1 MYKLFSLR
9 KSIPSSLQ
17 LSEFSLNLLSL
28 DHRRTSCT
36 VSWSTEAP
44 NLGTISDTV
53 VSSAI
58 HAVKRAIILFT
69 QHPHYL
75 LCFSIIACSVYLQWY
90 DRKGNDAKNPAS
102 VTAQKI
108 ATSGPVQYRKSA
120 IHGLPVTLRMLWVK
134 YDKSNWFW
142 CQSIV
147 FTKPFKTGMSL
158 DRARGRDSWCWP
170 KGARPLGTRMRKNR
184 KNPVTCNACVVARKI
199 ETNCFSRN
207 VPISNDPV
215 VRISRWPNTV
225 FYS

>member
-1 MYKLFSLR
+1 MFLYNCMQCIDGFIIYNDMIEKVTMQRTQQLLPKEPILVPRGRAPFGQHQ
-9 KSIPSSLQ
+9 KSRPL
-17 LSEFSLNLLSL
+17 
-28 DHRRTSCT
+28 
-36 VSWSTEAP
+36 
-44 NLGTISDTV
+44 
-53 VSSAI
+53 
-58 HAVKRAIILFT
+58 
-69 QHPHYL
+69 
-75 LCFSIIACSVYLQWY
+75 
-90 DRKGNDAKNPAS
+90 
-102 VTAQKI
+102 

-170 KGARPLGTRMRKNR
+170 KGARPQGTRMRKNR

-199 ETNCFSRN
+199 ETDCFSRN

-225 FYS
+225 FKCLFLILHYF